1 MHGKLSDLEIDI
13 LRKLLN
19 GEAVSI
25 SSQLRVRLEL
35 AGMIREGANG
45 IVVTLTGRSLAREKP
60 ADATA
65 GVAPL
70 GVKVLRD
77 KRGRRM
83 PLQRRSFF

>member
-25 SSQLRVRLEL
+25 SSQQRVRLEL
-35 AGMIREGANG
+35 AGMIREGATG
-45 IVVTLTGRSLAREKP
+45 IVVTLTGRSLAREKA

-65 GVAPL
+65 SLAAPD
-70 GVKVLRD
+70 VKVSRD
-77 KRGRRM
+77 RRGRRM
-83 PLQRRSFF
+83 PFQRRSVF